1 MTLND
6 AKLIDRSFREPE
18 VFGEIFNRHFDVIAG
33 FCVRRMGV
41 ARGEDIAGDV
51 FRWAFEN
58 RRRFDLEQSDAR
70 PWLYRIANNFVRE
83 AIRSVG
89 RQGVAYDRWLIKETR
104 GGTELA
110 FEVATAIDAQHDL
123 SSVASVLELQPVEE
137 VETLLLYAWEH
148 LTYSEIAETLG
159 IPVGTVRSR
168 IHRLRQHLNDEL
180 AKPLAISE
188 GPLSRLGDS
197 T

>member
-1 MTLND
+1 MTMND
-6 AKLIDRSFREPE
+6 AKCIDRSFREPE
-18 VFGEIFNRHFDVIAG
+18 VFGTIFDRHFDAIAG
-33 FCVRRMGV
+33 FCVRRLGV

-58 RRRFDLEQSDAR
+58 RRRFDLEQGDAR

-83 AIRSVG
+83 AIRSAG
-89 RQGVAYDRWLIKETR
+89 RQGMAYDRWLTR
-104 GGTELA
+104 EPRNDTELA
-110 FEVATAIDAQHDL
+110 FEVAVAIDAQHDL
-123 SSVASVLELQPVEE
+123 SAVASVLEMQPVEE
-137 VETLLLYAWEH
+137 VETLLLYAWER
-148 LTYSEIAETLG
+148 LTYSEIAETLA

-188 GPLSRLGDS
+188 SPQSRLGDS

>member
-1 MTLND
+1 MTMSD
-6 AKLIDRSFREPE
+6 AELINRSFREPE

-33 FCVRRMGV
+33 FCVRRIGV
-41 ARGEDIAGDV
+41 VRGEDIAGDV

-58 RRRFDLEQSDAR
+58 RRRFDLEKGDAR

-83 AIRSVG
+83 AIRSAG
-89 RQGVAYDRWLIKETR
+89 RQGVAYDRWLTRETR
-104 GGTELA
+104 NDTELA
-110 FEVATAIDAQHDL
+110 FAVAAAIDAQHDL
-123 SSVASVLELQPVEE
+123 SAVASVLDLQPVEE

-148 LTYSEIAETLG
+148 LTYSEIAETLA

-168 IHRLRQHLNDEL
+168 IHRLRQHLNEVL
-180 AKPLAISE
+180 AKPLVISE
-188 GPLSRLGDS
+188 GPRTRVGDS